1 ADRSLPRSPR
11 QVGDDSDSQSHHP
24 RRAGGRR
31 GASHGEAR
39 HHGAARAGRRSESRR
54 PRASPRPDECRSGV
68 MRKTSPSCYVVLC
81 YAVLG
86 GVVAGGCD
94 AGIKPP
100 ATITA
105 AENAGQVFGN
115 MSYYVTTAVIH
126 GAHVRGDAAFF
137 YSPME
142 NAQRRP

>member
-1 ADRSLPRSPR
+1 PR

-54 PRASPRPDECRSGV
+54 HRASPRPDESRSGV
-68 MRKTSPSCYVVLC
+68 MRKTSPSWYVVLC
-81 YAVLG
+81 HAVLG
-86 GVVAGGCD
+86 GVVAGACG
-94 AGIKPP
+94 AGIKPT

-105 AENAGQVFGN
+105 GDTPAQVLANLSPFLTPPG
-115 MSYYVTTAVIH
+115 IPR
-126 GAHVRGDAAFF
+126 AHVPADTGYF
-137 YSPME
+137 YSPTQT
-142 NAQRRP
+142 AQLRAVDITF